1 MIFDTNDLILN
12 TKDYSFTHFEH
23 EGFGG
28 STKYIAVSKN
38 NSIPQKLIVKHN
50 CEFAA
55 ASNGFVFGRVGELL
69 GIKMPKTYMFEIDPN
84 DKHLFESPCV
94 MGMEFIDGLQT
105 FELSTVA
112 NDPRLFQAYIEYHV
126 LYALLTEFEDKTQM
140 AYVPGDTIY
149 PFDFDESFSFEKG
162 SFNTLLRNDYY
173 SEYEISRMLK
183 NVKRNGAL
191 RKLRVCYSVLCNQFG
206 YDESKTDL
214 PYFFEL
220 LERFY
225 KLTEQE
231 ICSITNALLELFPE
245 LIGIY
250 YEEYLS
256 IMQQSSAEYLKQRT
270 PHTTH

>member
-1 MIFDTNDLILN
+1 MVFKTTDLILN
-12 TKDYSFTHFEH
+12 TKDYTFKHFSH
-23 EGFGG
+23 EGLGG
-28 STKYIAVSKN
+28 ATKYIATSKTD
-38 NSIPQKLIVKHN
+38 IHPRKLIVKHN
-50 CEFAA
+50 CEFAV

-84 DKHLFESPCV
+84 NKHLFESPCV
-94 MGMEFIDGLQT
+94 MGMEFIDGFQA

-162 SFNTLLRNDYY
+162 SFNILLKNDYY
-173 SEYEISRMLK
+173 AEYEISRMLK
-183 NVKRNGAL
+183 NVKRNGAIS
-191 RKLRVCYSVLCNQFG
+191 KLRVCHSVLCNQFG
-206 YDESKTDL
+206 YDESEMKL

-220 LERFY
+220 LERFC

-250 YEEYLS
+250 YEEYIG
-256 IMQQSSAEYLKQRT
+256 IMQQSSTEYLNR
-270 PHTTH
+270 